1 MSVEPL
7 YVGIDVAKA
16 KLDVALGQGGA
27 LETVLNEEAAIRAL
41 GERLRALAPALVVME
56 ASGGYEALAAAL
68 LAQTGLAVAVVNARQ
83 VRDFARATGQ
93 LAKTD
98 ALDATL
104 LARFAAA
111 VRPEPRPLK
120 DAQTEELEALIG
132 RRRQLVA
139 MLVAER
145 QRLAQARHKRII
157 KDVKGVIDF
166 LKKRLAAADA
176 DLQDWVQSS
185 PIWRG
190 RDALLQSVPG
200 VGNGT
205 SRTLIAALPELGSLG
220 HKQIAALTG
229 VAPMNRDSGNWS
241 GQRHIAAGRAEV
253 RTALYMAALSAIRCN
268 PIIKPFYS
276 RLRAKGKPAK
286 VAIVACMHKLL
297 TILNAIVRSN
307 NPWRHSL

>member
-1 MSVEPL
+1 MSVEAL

-16 KLDVALGQGGA
+16 KLDVAIGQSGA
-27 LETVLNEEAAIRAL
+27 LETIVNEEPAIRAL

-68 LAQTGLAVAVVNARQ
+68 LAQAGLAVAVVNARQ

-98 ALDATL
+98 ALDASL
-104 LARFAAA
+104 LAHFAAA

-120 DAQTEELEALIG
+120 DAQTAELEALIG
-132 RRRQLVA
+132 RRRQLVG

-157 KDVKGVIDF
+157 RDVKGVIVF
-166 LKKRLAAADA
+166 LEKRLAAADA
-176 DLQDWVQSS
+176 DLLDWVQAS

-268 PIIKPFYS
+268 PIIKPFYA

-307 NPWRHSL
+307 IPWSPSL